1 MLKLWV
7 ERSWTVAADGIEE
20 LDSPFETRG
29 QAIAGTSR
37 TLELIDG
44 QQES

>member
-1 MLKLWV
+1 MFELWM
-7 ERSWTVAADGIEE
+7 ERLWTVAADGGEE
-20 LDSPFETRG
+20 RDSPFETRG